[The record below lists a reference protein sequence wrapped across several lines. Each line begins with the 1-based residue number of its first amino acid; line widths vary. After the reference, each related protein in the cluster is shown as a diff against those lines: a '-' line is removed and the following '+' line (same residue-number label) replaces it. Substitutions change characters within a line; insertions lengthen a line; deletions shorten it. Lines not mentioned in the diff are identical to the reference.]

1 MPRAPALKRA
11 RRCAQ
16 VRSEGSVEP
25 LNSAALPPGGL
36 RQDHHGFEH
45 VPLQPADSLPYHAYL
60 EAADPTVNT
69 TATGLIQLQVAPDNS
84 SVVRARAHRSERVA
98 EVTKKKEEKPK
109 PHE

>member
-1 MPRAPALKRA
+1 MRYEAALTQKP
-11 RRCAQ
+11 CGAQ

-36 RQDHHGFEH
+36 RQDHHGFER

-84 SVVRARAHRSERVA
+84 SVVR
-98 EVTKKKEEKPK
+98 
-109 PHE
+109 PHTTAAQWV

>member
-1 MPRAPALKRA
+1 M
-11 RRCAQ
+11 
-16 VRSEGSVEP
+16 EP

-36 RQDHHGFEH
+36 RQDHHGFER

-84 SVVRARAHRSERVA
+84 SVVRPTTPPHTRCKCKQDVSCCSSVFRRSEIA
-98 EVTKKKEEKPK
+98 QL
-109 PHE
+109 